1 MTSSPSVTGDTI
13 LEAQFVTVVGIL
25 IIPFWLLF
33 SRWYCPEYL
42 RRASARLTTQA
53 VEVRKGVFNRSET
66 TIPLNRITDVRLH
79 DGPVMRFYGVRGV
92 KLETAGQL
100 GDTGSEGN
108 LIGVV
113 DAAPFRDAV
122 LLQRQAAQESEQS
135 SESPASDQVADI
147 LTEIR
152 DILARIEA
160 TR

>member
-1 MTSSPSVTGDTI
+1 M
-13 LEAQFVTVVGIL
+13 
-25 IIPFWLLF
+25 
-33 SRWYCPEYL
+33 
-42 RRASARLTTQA
+42 
-53 VEVRKGVFNRSET
+53 FNRSEA

-79 DGPVMRFYGVRGV
+79 DGPAMRFYGVRGV
-92 KLETAGQL
+92 KLETAGQS

-113 DAAPFRDAV
+113 DAAAFRDAV
-122 LLQRQAAQESEQS
+122 LLQRQAAQESEQN